1 MNLSI
6 LPGIFCVCSL
16 NPDEEEP
23 DWSFGGAFRSVTRT
37 DAELSI
43 LCPSDLVPGEIEH
56 EHGWRGIEVEGP
68 LAFELIGIL
77 AGLLQPL
84 AHAQIPVFVVST
96 YQTDYL
102 FLKVQHLAEAI
113 QALESAGHY
122 LIGDTSTA

>member
-1 MNLSI
+1 MKLSI
-6 LPGIFCVCSL
+6 LPGIFSVCRL

-23 DWSFGGAFRSVTRT
+23 DWSIGGAFRSVTRT
-37 DAELSI
+37 AAELSI
-43 LCPSDLVPGEIEH
+43 ICPSDMVPEEIEQ

-84 AHAQIPVFVVST
+84 ADVQIPVFVVST

-102 FLKVQHLAEAI
+102 FIKVQHLAEAI
-113 QALESAGHY
+113 QVLENAGHY
-122 LIGDTSTA
+122 FKGDTSTV